1 MANSLLQKKISE
13 VAEKGAKIYAATKS
27 KYDPQEKGKFL
38 AIDIVSKSTYLGT
51 SSAEALTKARKQHPD
66 RIFYV
71 VKIGYDVAET
81 MAHILFQTKI
91 AA

>member
-1 MANSLLQKKISE
+1 MTNLHQKEISD
-13 VAEKGAKIYAATKS
+13 VAEKGAEIYDAVKAT
-27 KYDPQEKGKFL
+27 YEPQEKGKFL
-38 AIDIVSKSTYLGT
+38 AIDVVSKSAYLGI
-51 SSAEALTKARKQHPD
+51 SSAEALTKARKEHPD

-81 MAHILFQTKI
+81 MAHMLFQTKI